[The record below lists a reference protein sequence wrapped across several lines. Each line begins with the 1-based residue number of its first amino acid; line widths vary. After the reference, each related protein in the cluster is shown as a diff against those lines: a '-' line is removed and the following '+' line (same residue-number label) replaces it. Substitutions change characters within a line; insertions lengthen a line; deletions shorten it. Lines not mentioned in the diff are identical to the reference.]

1 MEISLYLLI
10 LLIEW
15 VMFVTVAGPLFL
27 AGRFKKTPNVG
38 IWFWF
43 TIFISAVLAT
53 AVSVVIATVSIF
65 RTWQSLSSGQ
75 SLGITLLAS
84 FAPWVLL
91 AAAGIL
97 LAMANQRLAPL
108 FAIKD
113 KLDPLADLTA
123 RQIMAYRKAQIMELD
138 VPGYFALTR
147 DKQIY
152 LSKAVFELPAK
163 QLEAIMRREY
173 GHIKL
178 SHQNLKQFAYL
189 IYQLFPWVVASRAL
203 VYEIDR
209 LCELSADKYAL
220 HRVYSK
226 DLIEARS
233 KFSQ

>member
-1 MEISLYLLI
+1 MEIPLYLLI

-15 VMFVTVAGPLFL
+15 VMLVTVAAPMFL
-27 AGRFKKTPNVG
+27 AGRFNKAPNIG
-38 IWFWF
+38 IWLWF
-43 TIFISAVLAT
+43 TILISAVLAT

-65 RTWQSLSSGQ
+65 TTWQNLSAGQ
-75 SLGITLLAS
+75 NLGITLLAS

-91 AAAGIL
+91 GSAGTL
-97 LAMANQRLAPL
+97 LALANQRLSPL
-108 FAIKD
+108 FAIRD
-113 KLDPLADLTA
+113 KLDPLTNLMA

-152 LSKAVFELPAK
+152 LSRAVFELPAK
-163 QLEAIMRREY
+163 QLSAIMRREY
-173 GHIKL
+173 GHIKFR
-178 SHQNLKQFAYL
+178 HQNLKQFAYL

-209 LCELSADKYAL
+209 LCELSADKYAIY
-220 HRVYSK
+220 RVYSK

-233 KFSQ
+233 KFS

>member
-1 MEISLYLLI
+1 MEIPLYLLI

-15 VMFVTVAGPLFL
+15 VLLVTVAAPLFF
-27 AGRFKKTPNVG
+27 AGRFDKTPNIG
-38 IWFWF
+38 IWLWF
-43 TIFISAVLAT
+43 TVLLSAVLAT
-53 AVSVVIATVSIF
+53 AISIVIATVSIF
-65 RTWQSLSSGQ
+65 TTWQNLSAGQ

-84 FAPWVLL
+84 VAPWVLL
-91 AAAGIL
+91 GAAGIL
-97 LAMANQRLAPL
+97 LALANQRLAPL
-108 FAIKD
+108 FAIRD
-113 KLDPLADLTA
+113 KLDPLTNLMA

-163 QLEAIMRREY
+163 QLAAIMRHEY

-178 SHQNLKQFAYL
+178 RHQNLKQFAYL

-233 KFSQ
+233 KFS

>member
-1 MEISLYLLI
+1 MEIPLYLLI

-15 VMFVTVAGPLFL
+15 VLLVTVAAPLFF
-27 AGRFKKTPNVG
+27 AGRFDKTPNIG
-38 IWFWF
+38 IWLWF
-43 TIFISAVLAT
+43 TVLISAVLAT
-53 AVSVVIATVSIF
+53 TISLVIATVSIF
-65 RTWQSLSSGQ
+65 TTWQNLSAGQ
-75 SLGITLLAS
+75 NLGITLLTS

-91 AAAGIL
+91 GAAGIL
-97 LAMANQRLAPL
+97 LALANQRLAPL
-108 FAIKD
+108 FAIRD
-113 KLDPLADLTA
+113 KLDPLTNLMA

-163 QLEAIMRREY
+163 QLAAIMRHEY

-178 SHQNLKQFAYL
+178 RHQNLKQFAYL

-226 DLIEARS
+226 DLFEARS
-233 KFSQ
+233 KFI

>member
-1 MEISLYLLI
+1 METPLFLLI

-15 VMFVTVAGPLFL
+15 VMLVTVAAPLFF
-27 AGRFKKTPNVG
+27 AGRFDKTPNIG
-38 IWFWF
+38 IWLWF
-43 TIFISAVLAT
+43 TVLISAVLAT
-53 AVSVVIATVSIF
+53 AISLVIATVSIF
-65 RTWQSLSSGQ
+65 TTWQNLSAGQ
-75 SLGITLLAS
+75 NLGITLLAS

-91 AAAGIL
+91 GAAGIL
-97 LAMANQRLAPL
+97 LALANQRLAPL
-108 FAIKD
+108 FAIRD
-113 KLDPLADLTA
+113 KLDPLTNLMA

-163 QLEAIMRREY
+163 QLTAIMRHEY

-178 SHQNLKQFAYL
+178 RHQNLKQFAYL

-226 DLIEARS
+226 DLFEARS
-233 KFSQ
+233 KFI

>member
-15 VMFVTVAGPLFL
+15 VMIVTVAGPLFF
-27 AGRFKKTPNVG
+27 AGRFNKTPNIG

-43 TIFISAVLAT
+43 TTLISAFLAT
-53 AVSVVIATVSIF
+53 AVSAGIATVSIF
-65 RTWQSLSSGQ
+65 TTWQNLAAGQ
-75 SLGITLLAS
+75 NLGITLLAS

-91 AAAGIL
+91 GAAGTL
-97 LAMANQRLAPL
+97 LALVNQRLASL
-108 FAIKD
+108 FTIKD
-113 KLDPLADLTA
+113 KLDPLADRTA
-123 RQIMAYRKAQIMELD
+123 REIMAYRKAQIMELD

-147 DKQIY
+147 DQKIY

-173 GHIKL
+173 GHIKFR
-178 SHQNLKQFAYL
+178 HQNLKRFAHLFYR
-189 IYQLFPWVVASRAL
+189 LFPWLVASRAL

-209 LCELSADKYAL
+209 LLELSADKYAIY
-220 HRVYSK
+220 RVYSK

-233 KFSQ
+233 KFS

>member
-1 MEISLYLLI
+1 ML
-10 LLIEW
+10 
-15 VMFVTVAGPLFL
+15 VTVAAPLFF
-27 AGRFKKTPNVG
+27 AGRFDKTPNIG
-38 IWFWF
+38 IWLWF
-43 TIFISAVLAT
+43 TVLISAVLAT
-53 AVSVVIATVSIF
+53 AISLVIATVSIF
-65 RTWQSLSSGQ
+65 TTWQNLSAGQ
-75 SLGITLLAS
+75 NLGITLLAS

-91 AAAGIL
+91 GAAGIL
-97 LAMANQRLAPL
+97 LALANQRLAPL
-108 FAIKD
+108 FAIRD
-113 KLDPLADLTA
+113 KLDPLTNLMA

-163 QLEAIMRREY
+163 QLTAIMRHEY

-178 SHQNLKQFAYL
+178 RHQNLKQFAYL

-226 DLIEARS
+226 DLFEARS
-233 KFSQ
+233 KFI